1 MYIYNDEDN
10 APMDE
15 RVMELTTYSSYAE
28 MKAVESGEEP
38 DRKYCPHR
46 KTCKEFYH
54 VKDCNGACW
63 HECPIYDKIEDHL
76 MEARDNARDY
86 PTKDEIPFDDEDYD
100 GPEVED

>member
-15 RVMELTTYSSYAE
+15 RVMELTTYSSHAE
-28 MKAVESGEEP
+28 MKAVERGEEP
-38 DRKYCPHR
+38 VERRCPHR
-46 KTCKEFYH
+46 KVCKNFYA
-54 VKDCNGACW
+54 VCSCDGSSW
-63 HECPIYDKIEDHL
+63 YECPIYDMIEDHL

-86 PTKDEIPFDDEDYD
+86 PAKDEIPFDDEDYD